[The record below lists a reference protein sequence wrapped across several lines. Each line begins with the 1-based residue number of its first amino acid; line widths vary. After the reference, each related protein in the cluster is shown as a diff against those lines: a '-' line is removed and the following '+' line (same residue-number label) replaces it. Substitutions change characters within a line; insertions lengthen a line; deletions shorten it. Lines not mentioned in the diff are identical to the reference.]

1 MGARPDG
8 DAGTALGE
16 ALRLDPTLAAEPAR
30 LRRALA
36 DLAPH
41 DERGWLLALGAAV
54 TVPDLIS
61 QGQVAEAEARLADVC
76 GCRPET
82 AGWVLSAWALA
93 LGRELPDRPPRPPGV
108 TAPSADGTP
117 EPELTPGEGAQA
129 EEPGA
134 PSALRV
140 CVWPDGT
147 PAAAVV
153 TMRGVFVLADLRGPA
168 RGRWR
173 RAATPRAPL
182 SRDVAL
188 VVDGHQ
194 AEVVWTDH
202 DGVYAR
208 SLRRG
213 AAGPLGLGGPRLLST
228 PPDGEQARYPLAA
241 LSREDTLWAVWT
253 ADRHAILLTEERNWL
268 LGGKTVPLPPASAA
282 GERLASLDVCA
293 ETERTAWL
301 ACRTD
306 RGRVLAA
313 QWDLTV
319 SGLGRWLP
327 LDPPIAP
334 VSTAI
339 MCLAGAPVLVAAAP
353 GGELLSL
360 DVRTAASGAAAWH
373 SIDRPEPVRNAAP
386 ARIVAA
392 GAPPPQQGA
401 AGQQP
406 GAAGHTGWLALAGH
420 AGIRIMPVTRGGDIV
435 ECGDPIDVWTGE

>member
-1 MGARPDG
+1 MAARADG
-8 DAGTALGE
+8 DAGTALSE

-54 TVPDLIS
+54 TVPELIS
-61 QGQVAEAEARLADVC
+61 RGQAAEAGARLADVC

-93 LGRELPDRPPRPPGV
+93 LGRELPDRPSRPSG
-108 TAPSADGTP
+108 TTSPSSDGTP
-117 EPELTPGEGAQA
+117 EPEPTPAEGTQA

-153 TMRGVFVLADLRGPA
+153 TMRGVFVLADVRAPA

-202 DGVYAR
+202 DGVHAR

-213 AAGPLGLGGPRLLST
+213 AAGPLGLGGPRLLGT

-241 LSREDTLWAVWT
+241 LGGEDTLWAVWT
-253 ADRHAILLTEERNWL
+253 ADRRAIVLTEERNWL
-268 LGGKTVPLPPASAA
+268 PGGKTVPLPAVSAE
-282 GERLASLDVCA
+282 GERL
-293 ETERTAWL
+293 W
-301 ACRTD
+301 
-306 RGRVLAA
+306 
-313 QWDLTV
+313 
-319 SGLGRWLP
+319 
-327 LDPPIAP
+327 
-334 VSTAI
+334 
-339 MCLAGAPVLVAAAP
+339 P
-353 GGELLSL
+353 G
-360 DVRTAASGAAAWH
+360 
-373 SIDRPEPVRNAAP
+373 
-386 ARIVAA
+386 
-392 GAPPPQQGA
+392 
-401 AGQQP
+401 
-406 GAAGHTGWLALAGH
+406 
-420 AGIRIMPVTRGGDIV
+420 
-435 ECGDPIDVWTGE
+435 